1 MNTRAAQNK
10 RLVLEAFDTLFNKR
24 DYASAEKFW
33 SPHYIQHS
41 AHIEPGRDG
50 LFNLVRTLPPTL
62 KYEPGT
68 IVADGDFVIVHGRF
82 LGFLPVNWI
91 AADILRIEDGMLV
104 EHWDVIQDEATR
116 EESKSKAPMYGTSFP
131 KYPDRTSPA

>member
-41 AHIEPGRDG
+41 AHIEPGRD
-50 LFNLVRTLPPTL
+50 NLVRTLPPTL

-82 LGFLPVNWI
+82 SGFLPVNWI
-91 AADILRIEDGMLV
+91 AADILRTEDGMLV

-116 EESKSKAPMYGTSFP
+116 EESKSKAPMFGTSFP
-131 KYPDRTSPA
+131 RYPDRTSPA